1 MDVCTREDESARGG
15 GFGARIAG
23 LWRRTSELP
32 AAMMAAVKCA
42 TPILTVLQ
50 SVWEGA
56 RCLAAHINRGHLPV
70 LHRRP
75 CVGILASRSA
85 GSVCKML
92 AAAVTSCV

>member
-42 TPILTVLQ
+42 PPAVTVLQ
-50 SVWEGA
+50 SAQGPC
-56 RCLAAHINRGHLPV
+56 RCLPARL
-70 LHRRP
+70 
-75 CVGILASRSA
+75 VGSSFLRCFGALMRCQVGRLI
-85 GSVCKML
+85 C
-92 AAAVTSCV
+92 